1 MTKEELPAAE
11 CSACSDCPESMGE
24 TRREFLR
31 QGFAAAFTALAT
43 LGFVGRAEA
52 VPIRWT
58 RALAGQGDVRSYNV
72 PATDGAEIDHA
83 NEVILVRWQN
93 AVYAF
98 NLFMCAMSWRPL
110 QSTLIRAN
118 GGERSELAKAI
129 GDDLKGKM
137 SLAMYGL
144 AIPAA
149 FWQPLVAGALIVAV
163 ALMWFVPDA
172 RIERRLAD

>member
-1 MTKEELPAAE
+1 MTREELPAEE
-11 CSACSDCPESMGE
+11 CSACSDCPESVAE

-98 NLFMCAMSWRPL
+98 NLSCPHQHTALRWDARSQQFQCPKHHSRYQPNGTFI
-110 QSTLIRAN
+110 SGRAT
-118 GGERSELAKAI
+118 RSM
-129 GDDLKGKM
+129 DR
-137 SLAMYGL
+137 
-144 AIPAA
+144 
-149 FWQPLVAGALIVAV
+149 FAV
-163 ALMWFVPDA
+163 ALQGTGVAVDLG
-172 RIERRLAD
+172 RLYREDQNPAEWAAAVLHL